1 MPIPGGVQVGGFISP
16 SSTGDSYPVTDPTY
30 GLGGLRTVGSTA
42 ERDAIPNPRREEGM
56 IVFVTDNSTY
66 YGLSGGIA
74 NGDWTVLPLG
84 DLTSGADGAT
94 GATGTTGATGAT
106 GATGPGFTGATI
118 DNGDLKII
126 YVNSSGISQNVNLG
140 RVVGPT
146 GADGTDGTDG
156 ATGATGTIGKITDFI
171 KATID
176 GGFTL
181 GFAGLTGIDTAV
193 GISAGVPTVKIG
205 EIGWQRGGETF
216 PETVGGVEA
225 GSSYDN
231 GTSIATILEDL
242 LFPYQAVSF
251 ASFGVG
257 LASNLY
263 EVGQTAGET
272 SKSVTWTTSG
282 PDANWVAGSV
292 GVEISDGYGTLMSGQ
307 DYDDSPVS
315 VTHPGYNF
323 SSKDTLTFTI
333 SGQQDQGADPSRNTS
348 IYWRNRYYYGRTGDG
363 FTGPG
368 LTGQGFEDDI
378 SVSRTSANG
387 YTVTFDNI
395 SPSTNFGY
403 ILLPTADYSG
413 TPVFRDQSTG
423 FGWPFTLEATYTHT
437 NAYGLGVEY
446 GIWKTTNAFGG
457 TLEIG
462 VEV

>member
-1 MPIPGGVQVGGFISP
+1 MINKQLTANGLQQFAGSLKILVITLCVG
-16 SSTGDSYPVTDPTY
+16 
-30 GLGGLRTVGSTA
+30 L
-42 ERDAIPNPRREEGM
+42 M
-56 IVFVTDNSTY
+56 
-66 YGLSGGIA
+66 LSGIA
-74 NGDWTVLPLG
+74 
-84 DLTSGADGAT
+84 
-94 GATGTTGATGAT
+94 
-106 GATGPGFTGATI
+106 
-118 DNGDLKII
+118 
-126 YVNSSGISQNVNLG
+126 
-140 RVVGPT
+140 
-146 GADGTDGTDG
+146 
-156 ATGATGTIGKITDFI
+156 
-171 KATID
+171 
-176 GGFTL
+176 
-181 GFAGLTGIDTAV
+181 FAEG
-193 GISAGVPTVKIG
+193 SAGDAGYLFQFGAGARSMGMGKAFVAVADDASATYWNPAGITQV
-205 EIGWQRGGETF
+205 ER
-216 PETVGGVEA
+216 PEM
-225 GSSYDN
+225 
-231 GTSIATILEDL
+231 TS
-242 LFPYQAVSF
+242 
-251 ASFGVG
+251 

-368 LTGQGFEDDI
+368 LTGQGFDDDI
-378 SVSRTSANG
+378 SISRTSANG
-387 YTVTFDNI
+387 YTVTFNNI
-395 SPSTNFGY
+395 EPSTNFGY

-446 GIWKTTNAFGG
+446 GIWKTNNPFGG